1 MKQILLKPVCL
12 IRCFVVMSFFLL
24 ITDSLMAAVGH
35 VSYTTGR
42 QAPDIQTADITVTGT
57 ITDAQAEP
65 LPGVTISVPGTTTG
79 TATDLDG
86 RYSITVPDGSTLVFS
101 FIGYQSQRITV
112 GGRSIIDV
120 VLTEDMAA
128 LDEVVV
134 VGYGTVKKSD
144 LTGSVADI
152 SGENLRNLPVP
163 SIDQKLVGQVAGVQ
177 IQQVSGAPGA
187 GTSVKIRGSGSLG
200 AGNEPLYV
208 IDGMPYSSGLN
219 QSINP
224 LTFINP
230 NDIEKITI
238 LKDAS
243 STAIYGSRGA
253 NGVIMITTKNAGQGV
268 NQINY
273 SGYAGFQSVPQRGRP
288 EMLNAREFAEY
299 QRDRIDF
306 AVRTRENREPSLADY
321 PEEYRDLAALEGK
334 GTNWYDLILQNA
346 FVQDHNISIQNGNEK
361 SQVFLGFGYYQQE
374 GVVKYTG
381 LKRYSANFSYNMKV
395 SDKLDI
401 SASLKPTFIDQD
413 RIVSGTGRDNV
424 TGVALWANPVVDA
437 YDENGKLIPFL
448 HTPTS
453 IYNTTWSF
461 ANPLFTLRES
471 KRNYREL
478 RNLGTAH
485 IEWEPIKDLKIR
497 SAVSTVFSASKYH
510 QYIPSTVGGDN
521 NPPSS
526 GRGSSNTSNASSFN
540 WLIENTVSYTK
551 QFNKHSLNG
560 LLGYTTQ
567 KATSNGINLNA
578 GPYANDLIRT
588 INAAQEITS
597 WGESVDAW
605 SMISYLG
612 RINYAYN
619 DKYLLTTTLRSDGSS
634 RFGLN
639 NRFALFPSLA
649 LAWKVSDENF
659 MANVRQI
666 DQLKLRASYGK
677 SGNNNIG
684 NYSHLSVVS
693 LGQYAFN
700 NNTVSA
706 ASVSLFNP
714 DLGWEESEQYDLG
727 VEMTFLKGKLGLV
740 ADLYHRKSVNMLL
753 NDIIPAISGFNSQL
767 VNKGSVR
774 NKGIELGI
782 DAYPVSGKV
791 NWDLNFNIAFNRNS
805 ILETND
811 NGDRILSGSMDG
823 RPTNVSIVGKPIGL
837 FYGFVLDGVYSQQ
850 DMDDPSVPK
859 YSGAVAG
866 YPKYRDLNGDG
877 IVSELL
883 DYTDL
888 GSPHPKFIFGFSNRL
903 DYNNFDLSV
912 NVNGQYGGYIMNGIR
927 QTTDN
932 LQGFFNI
939 GKEWVNRWRSE
950 DNPGDGIHAL
960 GPNAVHRVNDK
971 IWLEDASYLRITN
984 LTLGYTLPV
993 AASSTRFYKSLR
1005 VYVTSQNLVTFTNYR
1020 GANPEGQASN
1030 VDNTLAPG
1038 YDMNSYPVPRSITA
1052 GINVQF

>member
-1 MKQILLKPVCL
+1 MSKLSILVCL
-12 IRCFVVMSFFLL
+12 MICLGKGL
-24 ITDSLMAAVGH
+24 LMAAEEPVYGNI
-35 VSYTTGR
+35 TTIGN
-42 QAPDIQTADITVTGT
+42 AADNTVTGT
-57 ITDAQAEP
+57 ITDTNGQP
-65 LPGVTISVPGTTTG
+65 IPGVTVSVPGTTIG

-86 RYSITVPDGSTLVFS
+86 RYTISVPQGSTLVFS
-101 FIGYQSQRITV
+101 FIGYESQSITV
-112 GGRSIIDV
+112 GDRSIIDV
-120 VLTEDMAA
+120 TLSEDMAA

-152 SGENLRNLPVP
+152 SGESLRNMPVP

-219 QSINP
+219 QNVNP

-253 NGVIMITTKNAGQGV
+253 NGVIMITTRNAGKGI
-268 NQINY
+268 NQVNY
-273 SGYAGFQSVPQRGRP
+273 SGYAGFQNVPRRGRP
-288 EMLNAREFAEY
+288 QMLNAREFAEY

-306 AVRTRENREPSLADY
+306 VVRTRENREPLLTDY
-321 PEEYRDLAALEGK
+321 PEEYRDLDLLEGK

-346 FVQDHNISIQNGNEK
+346 FVQDHNVNIQNGNEK

-374 GVVKYTG
+374 GVIKHTG
-381 LKRYSANFSYNMKV
+381 LKRYSANFSYNMNV
-395 SDKLDI
+395 SDKVNI
-401 SASLKPTFIDQD
+401 SASLKPAFIDQD
-413 RIVSGTGRDNV
+413 RTITGTGRDNV
-424 TGVALWANPVVDA
+424 TGVALWANPVVEA
-437 YDENGKLIPFL
+437 YDEHGNLIPFL
-448 HTPTS
+448 HTPAS

-461 ANPLFTLRES
+461 ANPLFTLQES
-471 KRNYREL
+471 KRNYKEL
-478 RNLGTAH
+478 RNLGSAH
-485 IEWEPIKDLKIR
+485 IDWEPIVGLKIR
-497 SAVSTVFSASKYH
+497 SAVSTVFSASKYS

-540 WLIENTVSYTK
+540 WLIENTVTYAK
-551 QFNKHSLNG
+551 QINKHSLNG

-578 GPYANDLIRT
+578 GPYANDLIQT

-597 WGESVDAW
+597 WGESVDTW

-619 DKYLLTTTLRSDGSS
+619 DKYLLTATLRSDGSS
-634 RFGLN
+634 RFGAN
-639 NRFALFPSLA
+639 NRFSLFPSLA
-649 LAWKVSDENF
+649 VGWKVSDENF
-659 MANVRQI
+659 MADLPQI
-666 DQLKLRASYGK
+666 EQLKLRGSYGK

-684 NYSHLSVVS
+684 NYSHLSVVGM
-693 LGQYAFN
+693 GQYAFN

-714 DLGWEESEQYDLG
+714 DLGWEESEQFDLG
-727 VEMTFLKGKLGLV
+727 VEMAFLEGKIGLV

-753 NDIIPAISGFNSQL
+753 NDIVPAITGFNSQL

-774 NKGIELGI
+774 NKGLELGI
-782 DAYPVSGKV
+782 DAYPLSGKV
-791 NWDLNFNIAFNRNS
+791 SWDLNFNIAFNRNE

-823 RPTNVSIVGKPIGL
+823 RPTNVSIVGKPIGQ
-837 FYGFVLDGVYSQQ
+837 FYGFILDGVYSQRNI
-850 DMDDPSVPK
+850 DDTGIPK
-859 YSGAVAG
+859 YPGSVAG

-877 IVSELL
+877 IISELL

-888 GSPHPKFIFGFSNRL
+888 GSPHPNYIFGFSNRIT
-903 DYNNFDLSV
+903 YSNFDLSV

-950 DNPGDGIHAL
+950 ENPGDGIHAL

-984 LTLGYTLPV
+984 LTLGYTFPV
-993 AASSTRFYKSLR
+993 ETSSTAFYKSLR
-1005 VYVTSQNLVTFTNYR
+1005 IYVTSQNLATFTNYR